1 MQVWFVSVLMLACL
15 IVPISASDSEAPGT
29 VPIWQLLAAPGKY
42 AGKKISTRGYYSS
55 DGHPPVLC
63 ADLTTARGTE
73 GRARI
78 CLDLENS
85 AIPQRSL
92 ANVRHGYV
100 DVTGSTT
107 ASSTARSVHAVSGS

>member
-1 MQVWFVSVLMLACL
+1 MQVWFVSVLMLPCS
-15 IVPISASDSEAPGT
+15 IVPNSASDSEAPGT

-42 AGKKISTRGYYSS
+42 AGKEISTRGYYTS
-55 DGHPPVLC
+55 DWHSPVLC

-73 GRARI
+73 GRTRI
-78 CLDLENS
+78 FLDLENS
-85 AIPQRSL
+85 PIPQRSL

-107 ASSTARSVHAVSGS
+107 ASSKPRPVHAVSGS